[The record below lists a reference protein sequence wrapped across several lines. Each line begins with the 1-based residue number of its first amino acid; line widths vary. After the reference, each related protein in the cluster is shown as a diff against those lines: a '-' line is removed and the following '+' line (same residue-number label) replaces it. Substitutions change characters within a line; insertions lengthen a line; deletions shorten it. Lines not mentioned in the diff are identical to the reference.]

1 MTTQHIEKQRD
12 TTVQFRSGQLALDA
26 VCAMAEFDLV
36 GKVISANPQF
46 ATLMGFLDQD
56 ALVGLHH
63 DAFVFN
69 HRQPMCFWQDVIN
82 GNITNGEFIRRT
94 RQQQTVWIQAVYA
107 PVLNVQDHTLQ
118 GILLIAMDV
127 TQQKNIYAEYH
138 SRLEALDRSQGVIEF
153 DRNGFIVKANDN
165 YLAMAGYAEHE
176 LIGRHHAWL
185 CDKNYLTTDDY
196 RQFWQDLRRGAFR
209 NGRFQRVG
217 KHGRPF
223 WIQANY
229 SPVFDSEG
237 NLSRVVKYAHDITAQ
252 VAAEQKAA
260 RQSAILDI
268 LLEAQTGFLH
278 DHNLA
283 SACDS
288 VFARLLDVTH
298 SEFGFI
304 GIVQSVAGKANLYIP
319 SISNLAWDKETRQCY
334 NEQRQTHGGL
344 MLDRL
349 DNMFGQVVTQN
360 TVVHLNNFP
369 SPGNA
374 HNLPAGFPP
383 LFNYLGIPVVFD
395 GKPIGMIALANC
407 PEGMD
412 QNMVELLEPLVTT
425 LGTLIHARA
434 LEDKRSEIEAML
446 RFNASHDGLTR
457 LPNRGHF
464 FDALRELFLCTDT
477 HRDLSGHCLALV
489 DVDFFKKINDSYGH
503 LAGDVLLQALARILE
518 THVRASDLVARMGGE
533 EFIILLR
540 NLTRQ
545 DAMAVMERLRDAVES
560 HRFSWEG
567 RTVSFTV
574 SIGVAPW
581 SAQCRSIDDWVQVA
595 DDNLYAAKEQ
605 GRNRVY

>member
-1 MTTQHIEKQRD
+1 MTTQQIEKQRD
-12 TTVQFRSGQLALDA
+12 TTVQFWSRKLALDP
-26 VCAMAEFDLV
+26 VCAMAEFDLT
-36 GKVISANPQF
+36 GKVVSASPQF
-46 ATLMGFLDQD
+46 ATLMGFASPD
-56 ALVGLHH
+56 AVVGLHH
-63 DAFVFN
+63 ETFVFN
-69 HRQPMCFWQDVIN
+69 HRQPMCFWQDVVS
-82 GNITNGEFIRRT
+82 GNITSGEFVRRT
-94 RQQQTVWIQAVYA
+94 RQHQTVWIQAVYA

-127 TQQKNIYAEYH
+127 TQQKNIYAEYY

-153 DRNGFIVKANDN
+153 DSNGFIVKANDN
-165 YLAMAGYAEHE
+165 YLAMAGYTEHE

-185 CDKNYLTTDDY
+185 CDKNYLTSDDY
-196 RQFWQDLRRGAFR
+196 QQFWQDLRRGAFR

-237 NLSRVVKYAHDITAQ
+237 KLSRVVKYAHDITDQ
-252 VAAEQKAA
+252 VAAEQKSA

-268 LLEAQTGFLH
+268 LLEAQTAFLH

-288 VFARLLDVTH
+288 VFSRLLDVTH
-298 SEFGFI
+298 CEFGCI

-319 SISNLAWDKETRQCY
+319 SISNLAWDEETRLCY

-349 DNMFGQVVTQN
+349 DNIFGQVVTQN
-360 TVVHLNNFP
+360 RVVHLNHFP
-369 SPGNA
+369 ASGSTR
-374 HNLPAGFPP
+374 HLPAGFPP
-383 LFNYLGIPVVFD
+383 LFNFLGIPVVFD
-395 GKPIGMIALANC
+395 GEPVGMIALANC
-407 PEGMD
+407 PVGMD
-412 QNMVELLEPLVTT
+412 QCMVELLEPLVTT

-434 LEDKRSEIEAML
+434 LEDKRSEVEAML

-457 LPNRGHF
+457 LHNRGHF
-464 FDALRELFLCTDT
+464 FDALRELFLRTEP

-503 LAGDVLLQALARILE
+503 LAGDALLQALARILE

-545 DAMAVMERLRDAVES
+545 DAMAVMERLRAAVES

-567 RTVSFTV
+567 RMVSFTV
-574 SIGVAPW
+574 SIGIASW
-581 SAQCRSIDDWVQVA
+581 SAHCRSIDDWVQAA
-595 DDNLYAAKEQ
+595 DDNLYVAKEQ
-605 GRNRVY
+605 GRNQVY